1 MLKSKVDIE
10 IKDSDRIAMS
20 AETLSLL
27 LETR

>member
-10 IKDSDRIAMS
+10 IKNSDRLAMS

-27 LETR
+27 FETK